1 MLRVD
6 QKRHAVDGR
15 VGEMPPLLLLAIPV
29 AMVALLVLAFAAA
42 YSGGLDRLLPENE
55 LFVPYFTT

>member
-6 QKRHAVDGR
+6 QNYRAADGR
-15 VGEMPPLLLLAIPV
+15 ADEVPPLLSLVIAV
-29 AMVALLVLAFAAA
+29 AMAALLSLALVDATF
-42 YSGGLDRLLPENE
+42 GGLDRLLPENE